1 MRRVRCV
8 LMVILAGVMAGTLS
22 APPTAAATLQKVRMT
37 QPTQGLSFLPLY
49 VARANHYFE
58 AEGLDVE
65 TIVTGGDG
73 PDVQA
78 LVARNVD
85 FAASNPKHLFTTYL
99 EGRPLLAVATL
110 IGRCSINLVIH
121 RDVARARGISETT
134 PLGAKLK
141 ALKGL
146 TIGATRPGALTYHLA
161 LYYIKRAG
169 YEPQKDVQVIGAG
182 AGPVLLAALENR
194 KVDIMAT
201 STPDPEQ
208 AVARGY
214 GMMFIDNAAGED
226 PDLGEFLQAVLYVRP
241 EDAKDR
247 PEFVRKMVRAVVR
260 ANAWIVQQPPERIAQ
275 IIQPF
280 FGKIDPPVLLTSVRS
295 VKSGVVPDGRLS
307 EKGSDAYQEV
317 LLATGGLEKRVP
329 FGAVFSNA
337 YLPGAGNR

>member
-1 MRRVRCV
+1 MRRVGCV
-8 LMVILAGVMAGTLS
+8 LLVVLAEVMAGTLS
-22 APPTAAATLQKVRMT
+22 APPAAAATLQKVKIT
-37 QPTQGLSFLPLY
+37 QPTHGLSFLPLY
-49 VARANHYFE
+49 VARANHSFE

-78 LVARNVD
+78 LLARNVD
-85 FAASNPKHLFTTYL
+85 FAASNPKHLYTSYL
-99 EGRPLLAVATL
+99 EGKPLLAVATL
-110 IGRCSINLVIH
+110 IGRCSINFVIH
-121 RDVARARGISETT
+121 RDVARARAITETT
-134 PLGAKLK
+134 PLTAKLK

-169 YEPQKDVQVIGAG
+169 YEPQVDVQVIGAG

-226 PDLGEFLQAVLYVRP
+226 PELGEFLQAVLYVRP
-241 EDAKDR
+241 EDARDR
-247 PEFVRKMVRAVVR
+247 PEFVRRMVRAVVR
-260 ANAWIVQQPPERIAQ
+260 ANAWIAQQPSEQIAQ
-275 IIQPF
+275 AIQPF
-280 FGKIDPPVLLTSVRS
+280 FGKIDPQVLLTSVRS
-295 VKSGVVPDGRLS
+295 VKSGVVPNGRLS
-307 EKGSDAYQEV
+307 EKGSEAYQEV
-317 LLATGGLEKRVP
+317 LLATGGLSRRVP
-329 FGAVFSNA
+329 FAAVFTNSF
-337 YLPGAGNR
+337 LPGASGR

>member
-1 MRRVRCV
+1 MRRTRSMLVVV
-8 LMVILAGVMAGTLS
+8 LVGVMAGIVS
-22 APPTAAATLQKVRMT
+22 PPPAAAATLQKIKMT
-37 QPTQGLSFLPLY
+37 QPTHGLSFLPLY
-49 VARANHYFE
+49 VARANRYFE

-78 LVARNVD
+78 LLARNVD
-85 FAASNPKHLFTTYL
+85 FAASNPKHLYTTYL
-99 EGRPLLAVATL
+99 EGKPLLAVATL
-110 IGRCSINLVIH
+110 LGRCSINLVIH
-121 RDVARARGISETT
+121 RDVARARGITETT
-134 PLGAKLK
+134 PLAAKLK

-169 YEPQKDVQVIGAG
+169 YEPQRDVQVIGAG

-214 GMMFIDNAAGED
+214 GMMFINNAAGED
-226 PDLGEFLQAVLYVRP
+226 PELGEFLQAVLYVRP

-247 PEFVRKMVRAVVR
+247 PDLVRRMVRAVVR
-260 ANAWIVQQPPERIAQ
+260 ANTWIARQPPEQIAQ
-275 IIQPF
+275 AIQPF
-280 FGKIDPPVLLTSVRS
+280 FGKIDAPVLLASVRTM
-295 VKSGVVPDGRLS
+295 KSGVVPDGRLS
-307 EKGSDAYQEV
+307 EKGSAAYQEV
-317 LLATGGLEKRVP
+317 LLATGGLTRKVP
-329 FGAVFSNA
+329 FEAVFTNSF
-337 YLPGAGNR
+337 LPGTGGR